1 MNCSAFIN
9 GRDRRLQIVGRKP
22 CWLNPF
28 YWFFMWQIHY
38 RIDVI
43 TFYAL
48 KPGMHSEMGDA
59 LVVTGGASTAN
70 RIGIHF
76 LLEQKFGQEET

>member
-1 MNCSAFIN
+1 
-9 GRDRRLQIVGRKP
+9 
-22 CWLNPF
+22 
-28 YWFFMWQIHY
+28 MWQIHY

-76 LLEQKFGQEET
+76 SLEQKFGQEETWVNGEQSVTESVMDETIISQADNWKW